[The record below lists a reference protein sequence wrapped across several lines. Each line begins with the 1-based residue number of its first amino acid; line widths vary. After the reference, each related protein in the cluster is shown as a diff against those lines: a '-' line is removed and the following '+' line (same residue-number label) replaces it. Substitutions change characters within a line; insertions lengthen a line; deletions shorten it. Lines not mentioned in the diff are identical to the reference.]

1 MNPSQQARLAI
12 GRSLVFAGLLLQTS
26 IIVKSMGPSELSQ
39 EMSQRF
45 LGFWMGL
52 MVAYFGNSL
61 PKERPSVACRNSA
74 VGQSLR
80 RFAAWSFTI
89 GGLGFALLSAFA
101 PYEDSRPLA
110 VSFLGA
116 CTVLVVFRLVSAGG
130 GGKRPAWPHRWGSRS
145 SHPCG

>member
-12 GRSLVFAGLLLQTS
+12 GRSLVFAGLFLQAS
-26 IIVKSMGPSELSQ
+26 IIVKSIGPSELSH
-39 EMSQRF
+39 EMSQRL
-45 LGFWMGL
+45 LGFWMGV

-61 PKERPSVACRNSA
+61 PKERPSVVCRTSA
-74 VGQSLR
+74 AGQRLR
-80 RFAAWSFTI
+80 RFAAWSFTV

-116 CTVLVVFRLVSAGG
+116 CMMLVAFRLASAWRGAE
-130 GGKRPAWPHRWGSRS
+130 RA
-145 SHPCG
+145 